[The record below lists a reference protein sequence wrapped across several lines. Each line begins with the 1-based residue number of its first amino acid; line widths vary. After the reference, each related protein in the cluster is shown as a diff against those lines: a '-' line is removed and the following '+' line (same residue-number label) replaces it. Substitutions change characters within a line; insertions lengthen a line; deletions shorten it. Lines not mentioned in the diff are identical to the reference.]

1 MEFPWNRREAD
12 DSCRFEDAL
21 GDRMFDVPRAAAD
34 AIDPFIQSRALKV
47 FATELGLRLRAGSH
61 LILYGPRGAGKSTLL
76 TILTR
81 QNRSMGAPCGFAP
94 STSGLAD
101 IVAALEQAYP
111 GTEIEGLSR
120 RAARARLRAAADRVS
135 GVLLLDHA
143 TTVTTAMLGFL
154 RRLRGGIAGALLVAD
169 IDTASER
176 ERLRAWHIGAES
188 VRMPPTSDRQIH
200 RLLSA
205 AVEGGDFPEIE
216 AKMAQQIAHAAR
228 GRIGWINDCIDRL
241 HRPEYWRDGRLH
253 LAALCT
259 DTEIT
264 LRQSRPGPR
273 MWWRSGAA

>member
-1 MEFPWNRREAD
+1 
-12 DSCRFEDAL
+12 
-21 GDRMFDVPRAAAD
+21 MFDVPPVAAD
-34 AIDPFIQSRALKV
+34 ALDPFIQSRALKV

-61 LILYGPRGAGKSTLL
+61 LILYGPRGGGKSTLL
-76 TILTR
+76 TILIR
-81 QNRSMGAPCGFAP
+81 QNLSMGAPCGLAP

-111 GTEIEGLSR
+111 GTDIEGLSR

-143 TTVTTAMLGFL
+143 TSVTNAMLGFL

-169 IDTASER
+169 IDTARER
-176 ERLRAWHIGAES
+176 ERLRAWHIGAQS
-188 VRMPPTSDRQIH
+188 VRMPPTPDRQIR
-200 RLLSA
+200 RLLDA
-205 AVEGGDFPEIE
+205 AVEGGNFPEIE

-241 HRPEYWRDGRLH
+241 RRPEYWRDGRLH

-259 DTEIT
+259 DTEIVI
-264 LRQSRPGPR
+264 RESRRGPR
-273 MWWRSGAA
+273 MSWRSSGVNSRA

>member
-1 MEFPWNRREAD
+1 
-12 DSCRFEDAL
+12 
-21 GDRMFDVPRAAAD
+21 MFDVPRAAAD

-111 GTEIEGLSR
+111 RTDIEGLSR